1 MDKKLKILKE
11 KIENLKILII
21 ALKNNIKFKITF
33 ENNITNDKNN
43 KLNFNELN
51 NYLEIIKDNYNDY
64 LIFLLQNLN
73 NIIKQYEQNILNINE
88 EINKINSL
96 IFNKYSNHLSYLF
109 NNNNNE
115 INNNNNGNNNNKEYY
130 NLLTYDNFILNY
142 SKLNLKLDFSLYISN
157 PSKLISN
164 INNIYLSLSNLL

>member
-33 ENNITNDKNN
+33 ENNITNHKNN
-43 KLNFNELN
+43 NLNFNELN

-96 IFNKYSNHLSYLF
+96 IFNKYSNYLSYLF

-115 INNNNNGNNNNKEYY
+115 INNINKNNNKEYY
-130 NLLTYDNFILNY
+130 NLLTYDNFISNF
-142 SKLNLKLDFSLYISN
+142 SKINLKLDFSLYILN
-157 PSKLISN
+157 PNELISN

>member
-43 KLNFNELN
+43 NLNFNELN
-51 NYLEIIKDNYNDY
+51 NHLEIIKDNYNDS

-96 IFNKYSNHLSYLF
+96 IVNKYSNHLSFLF

-115 INNNNNGNNNNKEYY
+115 INNINNKEYY

>member
-43 KLNFNELN
+43 NLNFNELN

-96 IFNKYSNHLSYLF
+96 IFNKYSNHLSFLF

-115 INNNNNGNNNNKEYY
+115 INNINNKEYY

>member
-11 KIENLKILII
+11 KIENFKILIV
-21 ALKNNIKFKITF
+21 ALKNNIKFKITL
-33 ENNITNDKNN
+33 ENNITNNKNN
-43 KLNFNELN
+43 NLNFNELN

-73 NIIKQYEQNILNINE
+73 NIIKQYEQNILNIKE

-109 NNNNNE
+109 NNNNND
-115 INNNNNGNNNNKEYY
+115 NNNNNNNKDYY
-130 NLLTYDNFILNY
+130 NLITYDNFILNF
-142 SKLNLKLDFSLYISN
+142 SKINLKLDFSLYISN
-157 PSKLISN
+157 PSELISN
-164 INNIYLSLSNLL
+164 INKIYLSLSNLL

>member
-11 KIENLKILII
+11 KIENLKILIV
-21 ALKNNIKFKITF
+21 ALKNNIKFKITL
-33 ENNITNDKNN
+33 ENNITNNKNN
-43 KLNFNELN
+43 NLNFNELN

-73 NIIKQYEQNILNINE
+73 NIIKQYEQNILNIKE
-88 EINKINSL
+88 EINKINFL
-96 IFNKYSNHLSYLF
+96 IFNKYSEHLSYLF
-109 NNNNNE
+109 NNNNNDNNN
-115 INNNNNGNNNNKEYY
+115 INNKNNNKEYY
-130 NLLTYDNFILNY
+130 NLITYDNFILNF

-157 PSKLISN
+157 PSELISN

>member
-33 ENNITNDKNN
+33 ENNITNNKNN
-43 KLNFNELN
+43 NINFNELN

-96 IFNKYSNHLSYLF
+96 ILNKYSNHLSYLF
-109 NNNNNE
+109 NNNNE
-115 INNNNNGNNNNKEYY
+115 INNINKNNNKEYY
-130 NLLTYDNFILNY
+130 NLLTYDNFISNF
-142 SKLNLKLDFSLYISN
+142 SKINLKLDFSLYISN
-157 PSKLISN
+157 PNELISN